1 MSRNGFFEAVR
12 EIRRDP
18 VLLLVEIGWR
28 WSFGAIAIIAFCFS
42 AFLVLDSIPLD
53 SRSLQTM
60 AALNPFQLAQKIA
73 EGIASVAGVLWRAE
87 LSVGFVVT
95 AIWILF
101 SALGRYATLMRAA
114 LKPGASLQVC
124 LVVSILRAML
134 IWGCIA
140 AWFLAGLFAGAIAS
154 ANTQAY
160 SPNVG
165 LMSAIL
171 FVAFLVISGV
181 WSTLNW
187 VLSLVPLRTEPTS
200 SECFRETL
208 SFIRVRRDELL
219 EVSIVNGTLRAG
231 VFVVAVLLSM
241 AAGTVI
247 TNARIFVADLLAISL
262 LYFLLADFLY
272 VARLIAF
279 AKFRGE
285 PVTEPSVVVRR
296 DLRASTGT
304 SATDPA
310 GCFLDQTSR

>member
-28 WSFGAIAIIAFCFS
+28 WSSGAIAIIAFCFS
-42 AFLVLDSIPLD
+42 AFLILDSIPLD

-60 AALNPFQLAQKIA
+60 AALNPLQLAQKIA
-73 EGIASVAGVLWRAE
+73 ESIASIAGLLWRAM

-95 AIWILF
+95 AIWVLF
-101 SALGRYATLMRAA
+101 SALGRHATLMRGA

-134 IWGCIA
+134 TLGCMA
-140 AWFLAGLFAGAIAS
+140 AWCLAGLFAGAIGS

-171 FVAFLVISGV
+171 FVAFLVIAGV

-187 VLSLVPLRTEPTS
+187 VLSLVPLRTEPTWS
-200 SECFRETL
+200 QCFRRTL
-208 SFIRVRRDELL
+208 SFIQARRDEVL
-219 EVSIVNGTLRAG
+219 EVSIVNGTLRA
-231 VFVVAVLLSM
+231 VLLVVAVLLS
-241 AAGTVI
+241 AAASTVI
-247 TNARIFVADLLAISL
+247 TSVRVFVADLLAISL
-262 LYFLLADFLY
+262 LYFLTADFLY
-272 VARLIAF
+272 MARLVAF
-279 AKFRGE
+279 AKLRSE
-285 PVTEPSVVVRR
+285 PATEPSAAVVR
-296 DLRASTGT
+296 DLHANAGAPAPIPQDAS
-304 SATDPA
+304 
-310 GCFLDQTSR
+310 

>member
-12 EIRRDP
+12 EIRCDP

-60 AALNPFQLAQKIA
+60 AALNPLQLAQKIA
-73 EGIASVAGVLWRAE
+73 EGIASIAGLLWRTM

-95 AIWILF
+95 AIWVLF
-101 SALGRYATLMRAA
+101 SALGRYATLMRRA
-114 LKPGASLQVC
+114 LKPGATLQVYF
-124 LVVSILRAML
+124 VTSVLRAML
-134 IWGCIA
+134 TWGCIA
-140 AWFLAGLFAGAIAS
+140 AWFLAGLFAGAIGS
-154 ANTQAY
+154 TNTQAY

-187 VLSLVPLRTEPTS
+187 VLSLVPLRTEPTW
-200 SECFRETL
+200 SECFHRTM
-208 SFIRVRRDELL
+208 SFIRAQRDELL
-219 EVSIVNGTLRAG
+219 EVSIVIGTLRAA
-231 VFVVAVLLSM
+231 VFVVAVLLSV

-247 TNARIFVADLLAISL
+247 TNVRIFVADLLAISL
-262 LYFLLADFLY
+262 LYFLVADFLY
-272 VARLIAF
+272 VARLVAF
-279 AKFRGE
+279 AKLRSE
-285 PVTEPSVVVRR
+285 PVTEPSATVLR
-296 DLRASTGT
+296 DLHESTG
-304 SATDPA
+304 APA
-310 GCFLDQTSR
+310 PIPQDAS